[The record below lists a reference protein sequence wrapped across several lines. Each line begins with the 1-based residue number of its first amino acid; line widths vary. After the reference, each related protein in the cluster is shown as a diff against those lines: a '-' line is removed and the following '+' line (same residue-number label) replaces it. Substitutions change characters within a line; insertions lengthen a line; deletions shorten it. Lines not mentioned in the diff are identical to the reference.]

1 MGFLRKKKLRKEF
14 DNKLV
19 EQLIHQK
26 EEWNRQKRLIENS
39 LEPSPEV
46 LYELKVAEAVLFL
59 FAGSKKKKFKDR
71 QLEVAGLF
79 A

>member
-14 DNKLV
+14 DNKLI

-46 LYELKVAEAVLFL
+46 LYELKVAESKYFFYLREA
-59 FAGSKKKKFKDR
+59 KKKYKDR